1 MKWHGNT
8 TTLLLMHQQEQDS
21 TDNGLAGWVMRVQA
35 LGGRFCS
42 R

>member
-1 MKWHGNT
+1 MRMCIIK
-8 TTLLLMHQQEQDS
+8 TLLLMHQQEDDP
-21 TDNGLAGWVMRVQA
+21 TDNGRARWVMRVQA